1 VDPAFWLLVPAFLGL
16 LGFFEPCS
24 LGASLL
30 ALRHLDGKGR
40 AQMISEL
47 VVFVATRTAALGLLG
62 AAAALIGQAFTGFQQ
77 GMWVVLGALYVL
89 LGVLLLAGRT
99 DLAARLVPLSGPRW
113 QGRRGAAMLGLALGL
128 GMPACAAPLLFA
140 LFGLAASQGASGWEM
155 AYGAVSLAAFGF
167 FLSAPLLL
175 AALWPPLRRLMER
188 AVSWAAGA
196 SKAAGGVLVA
206 VGLWSIAMGF
216 LVNLEN
222 WA

>member
-1 VDPAFWLLVPAFLGL
+1 MDPAFWLLVPAFLGL

-30 ALRHLDGKGR
+30 ALRHLEGKGR

-47 VVFVATRTAALGLLG
+47 LAFVAARTVVLGALGALAALV
-62 AAAALIGQAFTGFQQ
+62 GQAFTGFQQ
-77 GMWVVLGALYVL
+77 GMWVVLGAAYVL
-89 LGVLLLAGRT
+89 FGALLLAGRGE
-99 DLAARLVPLSGPRW
+99 LLNRLLPLARLRAAGH
-113 QGRRGAAMLGLALGL
+113 RGAAVLGLALGL

-140 LFGLAASQGASGWEM
+140 LFGLAASQGAAGWEV
-155 AYGAVSLAAFGF
+155 AYGALSLAAFGF

-175 AALWPPLRRLMER
+175 AALLPALRRLMER
-188 AVSWAAGA
+188 ATAWAAGA
-196 SKAAGGVLVA
+196 SKAAGAALVA